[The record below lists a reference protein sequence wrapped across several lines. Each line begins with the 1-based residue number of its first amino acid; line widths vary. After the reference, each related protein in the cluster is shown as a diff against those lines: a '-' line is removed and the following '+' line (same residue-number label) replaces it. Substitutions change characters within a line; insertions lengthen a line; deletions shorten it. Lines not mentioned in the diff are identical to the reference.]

1 MTTAKPY
8 DDPHLM
14 LMRQKGDDLADSVV
28 RNLFEI
34 GYNPMIEKDYN
45 AYQFNAQPIP
55 ASFPKV
61 LGQYFETLKHNSAQ
75 IAPEVWTAGHG
86 FFSRYASELL
96 AMLGFLSLPY
106 CYAAA
111 DGAQV
116 LYRSKRIRESP
127 EKRLLETAAFVF
139 DVSDKMAF
147 TGQGKGIISI
157 GKVRLMHAAI
167 RYHILRSGHW
177 PEALGTPINQEDMA
191 GTNLAFS
198 LISVR
203 GIRKLGYQISTDES
217 WAFIDMWN
225 KIGLLLGVDESL
237 LPGNSRQAYNLEKAI
252 ARRNFRK
259 SEAGIALTAAL
270 HEYMRSGFSATGFVD
285 PAMVTAF
292 LVGEDVAPMIGLK
305 SGDLLPRLVQGVAG
319 LNAIKS
325 LLRADGDQKLREAK
339 KLYQQQVSGKRLEPF
354 RLLNNLT
361 D

>member
-1 MTTAKPY
+1 MMTSKPY
-8 DDPHLM
+8 ENAHLA
-14 LMRQKGDDLADSVV
+14 LMRQRGDDHADHVV

-34 GYNPMIEKDYN
+34 GYNPMIDKDYSS
-45 AYQFNAQPIP
+45 YQFNNQPIP
-55 ASFPKV
+55 ASFPAI
-61 LGQYFETLKHNSAQ
+61 LTDYFEALKVKAAAVERN
-75 IAPEVWTAGHG
+75 VWTEGQD
-86 FFSRYASELL
+86 FFSKYAQELL

-116 LYRSKRIRESP
+116 LFRSKRIRESP

-139 DVSDKMAF
+139 DVSEKGAF
-147 TGQGKGIISI
+147 GSQGKGIIST

-167 RYHILRSGHW
+167 RYHILKSGHW

-203 GIRKLGYQISTDES
+203 GLRKLGYQIPVSES

-225 KIGLLLGVDESL
+225 RIGLLLGVEESL
-237 LPGNSRQAYNLEKAI
+237 LPVNTKAAYNLEKAI
-252 ARRNFRK
+252 AKRNFRK
-259 SEAGIALTAAL
+259 SEEGVALTHAL
-270 HEYMRSGFSATGFVD
+270 HDYMRKGFSEIGPID
-285 PAMVTAF
+285 PAMITAF
-292 LVGEDVAPMIGLK
+292 LVGDTVAPLLGLQR
-305 SGDLLPRLVQGVAG
+305 GVVLPRLLQGVSG
-319 LNAIKS
+319 LNALKS
-325 LLRADGDQKLREAK
+325 LLQVDGAQKLKSAK
-339 KLYQQQVSGKRLEPF
+339 KLYQEQISGKRLEPF